1 ADHHAD
7 ACPTVIV
14 AAVQCFKS
22 ATPLTPGQTTSVIAE
37 PRDASRVI
45 RRVTLRPIRAIHRVE
60 PQPSI
65 ANMDLQ
71 PVAVVF
77 QLMRAQ
83 QGPDGG
89 LLPTTRRRVITRAG
103 KRILCPTARVTQMLK
118 HTHVGPARSVFEKS
132 FLARRC
138 RSPALKIADKAS
150 PRPCRFLPRRPLIS
164 NSLWI
169 NSAIDSCLPSL
180 TIGARLIW

>member
-1 ADHHAD
+1 MGNPAGNASTNPRHSS
-7 ACPTVIV
+7 CR
-14 AAVQCFKS
+14 AA
-22 ATPLTPGQTTSVIAE
+22 T
-37 PRDASRVI
+37 
-45 RRVTLRPIRAIHRVE
+45 IHREHGCAAGSRSVSAHAR
-60 PQPSI
+60 P
-65 ANMDLQ
+65 
-71 PVAVVF
+71 
-77 QLMRAQ
+77 
-83 QGPDGG
+83 
-89 LLPTTRRRVITRAG
+89 TRAGRRLTADDTAAGNNKSG

-180 TIGARLIW
+180 TIGARLIWRCTLRIRVRQFFGICEKPMPLWIVLV